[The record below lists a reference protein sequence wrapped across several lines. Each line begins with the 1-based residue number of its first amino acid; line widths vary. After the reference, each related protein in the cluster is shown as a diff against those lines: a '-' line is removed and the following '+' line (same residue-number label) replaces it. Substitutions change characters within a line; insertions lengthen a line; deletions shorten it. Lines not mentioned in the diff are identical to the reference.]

1 MTDFAVA
8 EEGGAGDGTTVEFL
22 TALVGV
28 AAFESMVRPFS
39 PLGTRG
45 SINLFK
51 NHKKSEIIGYDPKIH
66 VKDDLVAIYI
76 GLN

>member
-28 AAFESMVRPFS
+28 AAFESMVIS

-45 SINLFK
+45 SINLFT